1 MIWTIIA
8 VLVVL
13 WILGTIAEIGGALIN
28 LLLVIAAIA
37 LVWNLIAG
45 RRSHV

>member
-28 LLLVIAAIA
+28 LLLIIAAIA
-37 LVWNLIAG
+37 LVWNLVTG
-45 RRSHV
+45 RHSRV